1 MLPSTNVVSPSITHD
16 KNVKKLIDMSQKN
29 RNEQVEEEKPPT
41 PEYIQQFLEISRS
54 TLETKDDN
62 NFKESEVEGIL
73 NKSINEDKNSIT
85 KSLFDDDDQNTRPQT
100 LPDEYLN
107 KDLKTNY
114 DETFKVYSATTKSNS
129 DIFPLNRGTTSAT
142 KKQNDQIR
150 YNEQPMTIEDYTKH
164 LLSSISKNSNSILSK
179 MSAEVEQFAQNL
191 IKNTSNEI
199 TQVNTHDIEK
209 EFRKYLDKAVRFK
222 YDITE
227 EISKRLVNSALH
239 AGSDENIFIN
249 CVMLPGS
256 LI

>member
-1 MLPSTNVVSPSITHD
+1 MLPSSNIISSTITHD
-16 KNVKKLIDMSQKN
+16 VNVKNLIKMSNKN
-29 RNEQVEEEKPPT
+29 KNDKQEDEKPPT

-54 TLETKDDN
+54 TLETKDEH
-62 NFKESEVEGIL
+62 NFKESEVEAIL
-73 NKSINEDKNSIT
+73 NKSLNDDKNSIT
-85 KSLFDDDDQNTRPQT
+85 KSLFDDEDQHSRPHT

-114 DETFKVYSATTKSNS
+114 DESFKVYSATKSNS

-142 KKQNDQIR
+142 KKQNDEIR

-164 LLSSISKNSNSILSK
+164 LLSSMNKNSNSILSK
-179 MSAEVEQFAQNL
+179 MSAEVELFAQDL

-199 TQVNTHDIEK
+199 TQVSTNDIER
-209 EFRKYLDKAVRFK
+209 EFRKYLDKAVRYK

-239 AGSDENIFIN
+239 SGSDENIFVN
-249 CVMLPGS
+249 CVMLPAS